1 MTGDRILLHFLF
13 PPNEMFS
20 DFQVSIL
27 PCHRFSLE
35 NWNNIH
41 FESAS
46 WLVYFSLSKLYLTNL
61 FHCNFVDTL
70 QILHWC
76 SWGWNFRVTPA
87 QNVHVY
93 LWRSASALLSSGPSP
108 LSQLH
113 WLCNQ
118 IPLPL
123 SAFSISLVV
132 SYYKTSRLQNPPCNI
147 SSGLQQLAWACWRQ
161 SATWN
166 WTFSESHRL
175 THSFCWAAEGCT
187 RLK

>member
-1 MTGDRILLHFLF
+1 MKCFLTFKFQYGLVIGSALKTEIIYILKA
-13 PPNEMFS
+13 PPDYCFFRWVNYTS
-20 DFQVSIL
+20 S
-27 PCHRFSLE
+27 
-35 NWNNIH
+35 
-41 FESAS
+41 
-46 WLVYFSLSKLYLTNL
+46 NL